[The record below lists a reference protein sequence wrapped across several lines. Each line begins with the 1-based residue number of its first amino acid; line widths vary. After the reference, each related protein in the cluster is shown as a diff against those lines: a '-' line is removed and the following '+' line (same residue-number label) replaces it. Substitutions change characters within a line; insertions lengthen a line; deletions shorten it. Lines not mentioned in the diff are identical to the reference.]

1 LDYLFSGHFL
11 GVSPRIKGSVCF
23 KFLAIFRSWC
33 IPQVDLIG
41 LLKPLFT
48 FLIQHSEKDR
58 VIAPEVYALGTVL
71 IFVGVLIIVLAVLL
85 LSALSVKKGK
95 VKGGGAI
102 IIGPVPLIFGT
113 DKKSLKT
120 VLLLSLTLT
129 VLLVIAMVVYYLL
142 LR

>member
-1 LDYLFSGHFL
+1 
-11 GVSPRIKGSVCF
+11 
-23 KFLAIFRSWC
+23 
-33 IPQVDLIG
+33 VDLIG

-48 FLIQHSEKDR
+48 FLIQHSGKDE

-102 IIGPVPLIFGT
+102 IIGPVPIIFGT
-113 DKKSLKT
+113 EKESLKT